1 MSDAIVVDTHVLL
14 WWLAGSKRLSARAR
28 ELIAEASKVLV
39 APITFWEV
47 AMLAQKGRIELDR
60 PIRMWVNDVVGSP
73 NIDVAELT
81 PQIAVEAGCL
91 SDFHGDPADRLIYA
105 TASILKLALLT
116 KDDKIRAFAKLHPG
130 TRVIW

>member
-1 MSDAIVVDTHVLL
+1 MSDGIVIDTHVLL
-14 WWLAGSKRLSARAR
+14 WWLAGSERLTARAR
-28 ELIAEASKVLV
+28 EVIAEA
-39 APITFWEV
+39 
-47 AMLAQKGRIELDR
+47 
-60 PIRMWVNDVVGSP
+60 
-73 NIDVAELT
+73 